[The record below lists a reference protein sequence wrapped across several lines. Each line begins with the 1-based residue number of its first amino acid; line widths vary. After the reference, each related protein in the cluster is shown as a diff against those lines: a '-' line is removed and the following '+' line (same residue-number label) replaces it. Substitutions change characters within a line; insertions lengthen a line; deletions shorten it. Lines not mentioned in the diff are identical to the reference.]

1 MPFVILRHIF
11 GIRYTFGTVLKRE
24 HCTGST
30 MATIVK
36 TPSSTWKAVIRKNGW
51 PTSIK
56 TFRTKRDAEDWSRR
70 TEDEMVR
77 GTYIQRATADR
88 MTVQSAVDR
97 YIKEVTPTKRSS
109 TQEGEQR
116 RAEILKNHLG
126 KYSLAALTPEIIA
139 KFRDERLAGTDRKND
154 KGEPVLRANNT
165 VRLEL
170 ALLGHLFTIAIKEW
184 RIGLPWNPVLNIR
197 RPTPGPGRNRRLTEE
212 EEKRLLEAVDRH
224 SNPMLR
230 WIVRVALTT
239 GMRASEILTLRR
251 PQVDLQR
258 RVVRL
263 LETKN
268 TSPRTVPLSAAAT
281 AVFREALN
289 HPVRP
294 IDTDLIFFGEPGRDG
309 KRRPYQFNPVWLNI
323 KRELKLVNV
332 HFHDLRHEAVSRF
345 VEAGFSDQEVSA
357 ISGHKSMQMLK
368 RYTHLR
374 AEDLVE
380 KLDLL
385 PSRKS
390 R

>member
-1 MPFVILRHIF
+1 
-11 GIRYTFGTVLKRE
+11 
-24 HCTGST
+24 
-30 MATIVK
+30 
-36 TPSSTWKAVIRKNGW
+36 
-51 PTSIK
+51 
-56 TFRTKRDAEDWSRR
+56 
-70 TEDEMVR
+70 MVR

-88 MTVQSAVDR
+88 MTVESAVDR

-154 KGEPVLRANNT
+154 KGEPVHRANNT

-197 RPTPGPGRNRRLTEE
+197 RPAPGPGRNRRLTEE
-212 EEKRLLEAVDRH
+212 EEKRLLTAVDQH

-230 WIVRVALTT
+230 WIVRIALTT

-251 PQVDLQR
+251 MQVDLKR

-281 AVFREALN
+281 AIFSEALN

-294 IDTDLIFFGEPGRDG
+294 IDTDLIFYGEPGRYG

-323 KRELKLVNV
+323 KRDLKLADV

-385 PSRKS
+385 PSRKG

>member
-1 MPFVILRHIF
+1 
-11 GIRYTFGTVLKRE
+11 
-24 HCTGST
+24 
-30 MATIVK
+30 MATLVK
-36 TPSSTWKAVIRKNGW
+36 TPSGTWKAVVRKNGW

-56 TFRTKRDAEDWSRR
+56 TFRTKRDAEDWARR

-77 GTYIQRATADR
+77 GVHIVRATAER
-88 MTVQSAVDR
+88 LTLAEALKR
-97 YIKEVTPTKRSS
+97 YTSEVTPTKRPSS
-109 TQEGEQR
+109 QEGEFR
-116 RAEILKNHLG
+116 RATILARHLG
-126 KYSLAALTPEIIA
+126 KYSLAALNPEIVA
-139 KFRDERLAGTDRKND
+139 HFRDMRLAGEDRKDENG
-154 KGEPVLRANNT
+154 KPIPRANNT

-184 RIGLPWNPVLNIR
+184 GIGLVVNPVMSIR
-197 RPTPGPGRNRRLTEE
+197 RPAPGPGRNRRLTEE

-268 TSPRTVPLSAAAT
+268 TSPRTVPLSAEAT

-294 IDTDLIFFGEPGRDG
+294 FDTDLIFFGEPGRDG

-380 KLDLL
+380 KLNLL
-385 PSRKS
+385 SSRKG

>member
-1 MPFVILRHIF
+1 V
-11 GIRYTFGTVLKRE
+11 
-24 HCTGST
+24 
-30 MATIVK
+30 ATIIK
-36 TPSSTWKAVIRKNGW
+36 RPSGTWKAIIRKAGW
-51 PTSIK
+51 PLKAK
-56 TFRTKRDAEDWSRR
+56 TFRTKRDAEDWARR

-77 GTYIQRATADR
+77 GVHIVRTTAER
-88 MTVQSAVDR
+88 MTLAAALKR
-97 YIKEVTPTKRSS
+97 YAAEVTPTKRPSS
-109 TQEGEQR
+109 QEGELR
-116 RAEILKNHLG
+116 RAVILARHLG
-126 KYSLAALTPEIIA
+126 KYSLAALNPEIVA
-139 KFRDERLAGTDRKND
+139 HFRDMRLAGEDRKDENG
-154 KGEPVLRANNT
+154 KPIPRANNT

-184 RIGLPWNPVLNIR
+184 GIGLVMNPVMSIR
-197 RPTPGPGRNRRLTEE
+197 RPAPGPGRNRRLTEQ
-212 EEKRLLEAVDRH
+212 EEKRLLEAVDQH

-281 AVFREALN
+281 LVFREALN